1 MFLIAVGYAGL
12 LTGVAFLSERARLR
26 GARRRIVYTLGLAV
40 YCTSWTFHGAVG
52 SAVATGW
59 AYLPIY
65 LGPILVFLLMPG
77 FLARLVK
84 AAQEEGAT
92 SIADFI
98 GARFGKSRGVAALVT
113 ILALFGT
120 VPYLAL
126 QLRSVGT
133 TYADLTGSA
142 NSGGPIVVTAIVL
155 AGFAMLFG
163 NRRLERAGGNDGV
176 LVAVSI
182 ESVVKFA
189 AFVAIGLFSLLLIA
203 QAAPADRSIAVAALA
218 GRFAPDALDANFV
231 VITLLAAAAIVCLPR
246 QFFVAVVAATSPGD
260 PVAARWPLIT
270 YLAVIALLVVPIALA
285 GCLGTASVADPDL
298 LVIDMP
304 LARGES
310 WLALLVFLGGFS
322 AATGMVLV
330 ETIALATMVSND
342 LVGPILLRSPS
353 LAKARDIGG
362 ALLWVRRAVMLL
374 LMAVAL
380 AYALVIP
387 PGQRLA
393 AIGLVAF
400 AAMAQFAPALILA
413 VRARGHDPVS
423 AKAGLTAGLM
433 MWAITLFVP
442 TIIGRPI
449 LPHPGFAGLDL
460 VSEGAVASLLVN
472 LLVHGAVLARRI
484 RAPRLVFHRD
494 DRIATIRDRAELIR
508 LAGRFV
514 GMERATAVLGEG
526 ERIDQ
531 QTARRAERLIAEVV
545 GAPSA
550 RVLVASALS
559 GAAMSVD
566 DVTRML
572 DESGQ
577 SLQFSKG
584 LLAATLE
591 NIDSGV
597 SVVDADLNLIAWN
610 GRYLELFDFPP
621 GLIRVGAPIADAIA
635 FNALAGECGPGEVR
649 DHVERRLAHMRR
661 GTPHS
666 FVRVRPDG
674 RVLKTVGGPMPGGGY
689 VMSFTDTTAE
699 ARALAAAEAARD
711 ALESRVRERTAALS
725 QANAALAAATRDKTR
740 FLAAASHDLLQPLHA
755 ARLFAAAL
763 AREREDPLVERIDRS
778 IVAAE
783 QLLRAL
789 LDISKLDA
797 GGIVPKPAVFGLRA
811 LLDDLV
817 AGFAGQAAAKGLRLR
832 VMGGDVTVRTD
843 RVLLRQIV
851 QNLIGNAV
859 RYTMAGGIVVAVRR
873 RGGDV
878 RIEVMDTGPGIPED
892 RRGVIFREF
901 ERLDTGEDAGV
912 GLGLAIVERTVRLL
926 GLSQDLDSV
935 VGRGSRFTLMLPVAE
950 GGVTDVAPKPS
961 DTIGHARVRP
971 VRSMTLLVV
980 DDDPAVRAGMEAL
993 LGRSG
998 HRVLTVS
1005 DRTGALGLVDEIDA
1019 ALVDYDLGDDDGL
1032 ALIAELRRDR
1042 PSLPVILITADG
1054 SPSLAEQA
1062 KASGIA
1068 VLLKPVDPDLLAEWL
1083 SGLGPI
1089 DIDADTPSPLD
1100 RGEG

>member
-1 MFLIAVGYAGL
+1 MFLIAVAYAGL

-163 NRRLERAGGNDGV
+163 NRRHERAGGNDGV

-189 AFVAIGLFSLLLIA
+189 AFVAIGLFSLVLIA
-203 QAAPADRSIAVAALA
+203 QAVPADRTAAVTALA
-218 GRFAPDALDANFV
+218 GRFAPSALDANFV
-231 VITLLAAAAIVCLPR
+231 VITLLAAAAIICLPR
-246 QFFVAVVAATSPGD
+246 QFFVGVVAATSPSD
-260 PVAARWPLIT
+260 PMAARWPLIA
-270 YLAVIALLVVPIALA
+270 YLSVIALLVVPIALA
-285 GCLGTASVADPDL
+285 GFLGTMAIADPDL

-330 ETIALATMVSND
+330 ETITLATMVSND
-342 LVGPILLRSPS
+342 LVGPILLRSPR
-353 LAKARDIGG
+353 LAKASDIGG
-362 ALLWVRRAVMLL
+362 ALLWVRRVVMLL

-380 AYALVIP
+380 AYALAIP
-387 PGQRLA
+387 PEQRLA

-423 AKAGLTAGLM
+423 AKAGLTAGLA
-433 MWAITLFVP
+433 MWAIMLFVP

-449 LPHPGFAGLDL
+449 LPHIGIAGLDF

-484 RAPRLVFHRD
+484 PAPRLVFHRG
-494 DRIATIRDRAELIR
+494 DRIATIRNRSDLIR

-514 GMERATAVLGEG
+514 GMDRAVAVLGEG
-526 ERIDQ
+526 ERVDQ

-666 FVRVRPDG
+666 FVRIRPDG

-699 ARALAAAEAARD
+699 AAALAAAEAARD
-711 ALESRVRERTAALS
+711 ALETRVRERAAALS
-725 QANAALAAATRDKTR
+725 EANAALAAATRDKTR

-763 AREREDPLVERIDRS
+763 AREREEPLVERIDRS

-797 GGIVPKPAVFGLRA
+797 GGIVPNPTRFPLRA

-817 AGFAGQAAAKGLRLR
+817 AGFGGQAAAKGLRLH
-832 VMGGDVTVRTD
+832 VGGPDAVVETD

-859 RYTMAGGIVVAVRR
+859 RYTMSGGVIVGVRR
-873 RGGDV
+873 RGHFV
-878 RIEVMDTGPGIPED
+878 WIEVIDTGPGIPED

-926 GLSQDLDSV
+926 GLTLKLDSV
-935 VGRGSRFTLMLPVAE
+935 VGRGSRFALSLPIAETTVDGAAVKRPDAQDRMTLSPTPRL
-950 GGVTDVAPKPS
+950 
-961 DTIGHARVRP
+961 
-971 VRSMTLLVV
+971 TLLVV
-980 DDDPAVRAGMEAL
+980 DDDPAVRGGMEAL

-998 HRVLTVS
+998 HAVRAVADGAAARVAAK
-1005 DRTGALGLVDEIDA
+1005 GIDA
-1019 ALVDYDLGDDDGL
+1019 ALVDYDLGEEDGL
-1032 ALIAELRRDR
+1032 TLIAELRRHA
-1042 PSLPVILITADG
+1042 PLLPAIIITADG
-1054 SPSLAEQA
+1054 SPALAERA
-1062 KASGIA
+1062 AASGIA
-1068 VLLKPVDPDLLAEWL
+1068 LLLKPVDQVLLEEWL
-1083 SGLGPI
+1083 SGVVQ
-1089 DIDADTPSPLD
+1089 DRHAENPSL
-1100 RGEG
+1100 